1 MATTNITL
9 FRSLLGE
16 ASKLGVRNGV
26 PDAGML
32 DPRWE
37 DSEYV
42 DNRTKA
48 TKISRADVRVVM
60 GKSEPE
66 VLDDGGGTSLH
77 DVSGWFGGR
86 EFVIPEGTE
95 YSDEI
100 LIVKDDKKKTNPKG
114 TVSGYHYQLTVRT
127 RMTVLT
133 FKGYLDNMARA
144 AAALQFKQASK
155 NNE

>member
-1 MATTNITL
+1 MATTDVTL
-9 FRSLLGE
+9 YRSLLGE
-16 ASKLGVRNGV
+16 ASKLRVRNGI
-26 PDAGML
+26 PDSGML
-32 DPRWE
+32 DPRWV

-42 DNRTKA
+42 DRTGA

-77 DVSGWFGGR
+77 DASGWFGGR
-86 EFVIPEGTE
+86 EFVIPKGTE
-95 YSDEI
+95 YSEEI
-100 LIVKDDKKKTNPKG
+100 VIVKDAKKKTNPKG
-114 TVSGYHYQLTVRT
+114 TVSGFHYQLTVRT

-144 AAALQFKQASK
+144 AAALQVKQAK
-155 NNE
+155 TT

>member
-1 MATTNITL
+1 MAKTDVTL
-9 FRSLLGE
+9 YRALLGD
-16 ASKLGVRNGV
+16 AAKLKVRDGV
-26 PDAGML
+26 PDPGML
-32 DPRWE
+32 DPRWA

-42 DNRTKA
+42 DSRTGEK
-48 TKISRADVRVVM
+48 KISRADVRVVM
-60 GKSEPE
+60 GKSEFE

-77 DVSGWFGGR
+77 DVSGWFASR
-86 EFVIPEGTE
+86 EFIVPVGTK

-100 LIVKDDKKKTNPKG
+100 LLVKDAKKKTNPKG

-144 AAALQFKQASK
+144 AAALQVELAKVGK
-155 NNE
+155 